1 MVACAALFAVPEDLF
16 SQETVVAMA
25 SPTTPIIQIDEE
37 AEKAKEDYARTMEF
51 FEAIAN
57 NDKASFCRMLNDGM
71 DPNVELP
78 ADVPKAFSDRFK
90 DERLNYYVSS
100 EPGFTA
106 LMLAAGLQ
114 NKVFVKI
121 LLAAGAERWRLS
133 RRHKTHALWLA
144 AKSNDIEMMRAL
156 MNITPEHESNKYL
169 ITVDLSL
176 QKAILYHNG
185 NMELVTP
192 ISSGRDTH
200 PTPRGKFLVTD
211 KHRHW
216 VSTLYDARMPYF
228 MRLSCGDFGLH
239 HGPIPGFPA
248 SHGCIRLPDFAARQ
262 MFAEV
267 PIGTLVEIK

>member
-1 MVACAALFAVPEDLF
+1 MIEPVI
-16 SQETVVAMA
+16 
-25 SPTTPIIQIDEE
+25 PTIVEDEE
-37 AEKAKEDYARTMEF
+37 AGKARAEFDRTMKF
-51 FEAIAN
+51 FEAIAD
-57 NDKASFCRMLNDGM
+57 NDKATFCGMLNEGM

-78 ADVPKAFSDRFK
+78 PEVPKSFSDRFK
-90 DERLNYYVSS
+90 DERINYYVSS

-106 LMLAAGLQ
+106 LMLAAGLH

-121 LLAAGAERWRLS
+121 LLAAGAERWRMS

-144 AKSNDIEMMRAL
+144 AKANDIDLMRAL
-156 MNITPEHESNKYL
+156 MNITPEHESNRFH
-169 ITVDLSL
+169 ITVDLGL
-176 QKAILYHNG
+176 QKATLYRDG
-185 NMELVTP
+185 KLELVTP

-200 PTPRGKFLVTD
+200 PTPRGRFLVTD

-216 VSTLYDARMPYF
+216 VSTLYDAKMPYF
-228 MRLSCGDFGLH
+228 MRLSCADFGLH

-267 PIGTLVEIK
+267 PVGTLVEIK

>member
-1 MVACAALFAVPEDLF
+1 MGGLLYA
-16 SQETVVAMA
+16 QEMSVAMVPA
-25 SPTTPIIQIDEE
+25 SSPVTELQNTEFLQTEE
-37 AEKAKEDYARTMEF
+37 EDARRMEF

-57 NDKASFCRMLNDGM
+57 RDKANFCRLLNEGM

-78 ADVPKAFSDRFK
+78 PNVPKAFSDKFT

-106 LMLAAGLQ
+106 LMLAAGMN

-121 LLAAGAERWRLS
+121 LLAAGAERWRMS

-144 AKSNDIEMMRAL
+144 SKSNDIDLMRAL
-156 MNITPEHESNKYL
+156 MNITAEHESNQYR
-169 ITVDLSL
+169 ISVNLST
-176 QKAILYHNG
+176 QEAILWRHEKI
-185 NMELVTP
+185 ELVSP
-192 ISSGRDTH
+192 ISSGQTSH

-216 VSTLYDARMPYF
+216 TSTLYHASMPYF
-228 MRLSCGDFGLH
+228 MRLSCADFGLH

-248 SHGCIRLPDFAARQ
+248 SHGCIRLPDFAAKQ

>member
-1 MVACAALFAVPEDLF
+1 MV
-16 SQETVVAMA
+16 
-25 SPTTPIIQIDEE
+25 SPVTPVIIDEE
-37 AEKAKEDYARTMEF
+37 QQKAAADRALRLEF
-51 FEAIAN
+51 FEAIAS
-57 NDKASFCRMLNDGM
+57 NDKANFCRLLNDGM

-78 ADVPKAFSDRFK
+78 PDVPKSFSNRFT

-106 LMLAAGLQ
+106 LMLAAGMH
-114 NKVFVKI
+114 NKVFAKI
-121 LLAAGAERWRLS
+121 LIAAGAERWRMS

-144 AKSNDIEMMRAL
+144 AKSNDVDLMRVL
-156 MNITPEHESNKYL
+156 MNITPEHESNRFF
-169 ITVDLSL
+169 ISVDLGL
-176 QKAILYHNG
+176 QKAILYRDG

-211 KHRHW
+211 KHRRW
-216 VSTLYDARMPYF
+216 TSTLYDASMPYF
-228 MRLSCGDFGLH
+228 MRLSCADFGLH

-248 SHGCIRLPDFAARQ
+248 SHGCIRLPDYAAKQ

-267 PIGTLVEIK
+267 PVGTMVEIK

>member
-1 MVACAALFAVPEDLF
+1 MIGPLPSSIL
-16 SQETVVAMA
+16 QN
-25 SPTTPIIQIDEE
+25 EE
-37 AEKAKEDYARTMEF
+37 EQKAKEARALAMEF

-57 NDKASFCRMLNDGM
+57 GDKANFCRLLNDGM
-71 DPNVELP
+71 DPNIELP

-106 LMLAAGLQ
+106 LMLAAALH

-121 LLAAGAERWRLS
+121 LLAAGAERWRMT

-144 AKSNDIEMMRAL
+144 AKANDIDLMRAL
-156 MNITPEHESNKYL
+156 MNITPQHESNRFL

-176 QKAILYHNG
+176 QKAILYRDG
-185 NMELVTP
+185 LMELVSP
-192 ISSGRDTH
+192 ISSGQSSH

-216 VSTLYDARMPYF
+216 VSTLYDARMPFF

-267 PIGTLVEIK
+267 PVGTLVEIK